1 MLSRKRPAT
10 LLLHVSLMLI
20 LAGGLLTLLFGQ
32 RGSVHLRTGE
42 TVSEFALKDGRLAA
56 FPFGLRL
63 ESFHIEFDP
72 GSRRPA
78 DYVSV
83 VSFLTAGDSGSSSGM
98 TKKGTGESPATIS
111 MNHIGKYR
119 GYRFCQADYDADGAG
134 SILSVNHD
142 PWGVGVTYAG
152 YLLLLLAMV
161 GFFFERESAWRR
173 TLRSLR
179 PGGASGRRRSPWPVL
194 IPAAGAALLVLW
206 LLRTVPRGP
215 LLPVLRTPL
224 LFIHMIPIIVS
235 YALFSLLA
243 ILGVVGLLLPEGKS
257 ARLRDVS
264 RVLLLPA
271 VFLLAF
277 GTFLGAVWA
286 NISWGSYWT
295 WDPKETWALI
305 TLLVYAAVLHG
316 TSLRPSER
324 PRLFHLLCLLA
335 FLTVLATFF
344 GVNLI
349 FGGIHSY
356 A

>member
-10 LLLHVSLMLI
+10 LLLHLSLVLI

-42 TVSEFALKDGRLAA
+42 TVSDFVLKDGRVAA

-78 DYVSV
+78 DYVSDV
-83 VSFLTAGDSGSSSGM
+83 TFDGD
-98 TKKGTGESPATIS
+98 AVTIS
-111 MNHIGKYR
+111 MNHIGKHR

-173 TLRSLR
+173 TLRSLH
-179 PGGASGRRRSPWPVL
+179 PAGASGRRRSPWPVL

-257 ARLRDVS
+257 ARLRDIS
-264 RVLLLPA
+264 RILLLPA

-295 WDPKETWALI
+295 WDPKETWALV
-305 TLLVYAAVLHG
+305 TLLVYAAVLHD

-324 PRLFHLLCLLA
+324 PRLFHLLCILA
-335 FLTVLATFF
+335 FLTVLITFF